1 MLIQEYTT
9 WNSDIIGAFFS
20 FLFTSQKFS
29 GKMEGF
35 LTKFN
40 LTNTQLSILLLL
52 HLNKDSFETPSSISK
67 KLGLSTP
74 TISNVLKTLHKKEY
88 IQKQTSP
95 ENKKSS
101 YITLDKNGINFLKDF
116 IPYCKEKYE
125 DFLSNFDA
133 EELNY
138 LKELSLKIFS
148 NLDSF

>member
-116 IPYCKEKYE
+116 IPHCKEKYE

>member
-9 WNSDIIGAFFS
+9 GNSDIIGAFFS

-88 IQKQTSP
+88 IQKQTSQ

-116 IPYCKEKYE
+116 IPFYKEKYE
-125 DFLSNFDA
+125 NFLSNFNAD
-133 EELNY
+133 ELNY

>member
-9 WNSDIIGAFFS
+9 GNSDIMGAFFS

-88 IQKQTSP
+88 IQKQTAP

-116 IPYCKEKYE
+116 IPFYKEKYE
-125 DFLSNFDA
+125 NFLSNFNAD
-133 EELNY
+133 ELNY